1 MTHQPAAPPI
11 IVSDHAL
18 IRYMERVMRLDIEA
32 VRRKIERAVKP
43 IAGGRGRR
51 NLKAGGFTYVLQN
64 NHVTTVLDNGMRA
77 TNRVD
82 HPAAPAFANGQH
94 KDAT

>member
-1 MTHQPAAPPI
+1 MTI

-43 IAGGRGRR
+43 IAGGKGRR
-51 NLKAGGFTYVLQN
+51 NLKVGGFTFILQN
-64 NHVTTVLDNGMRA
+64 NHVTTVLDHGMRG
-77 TNRVD
+77 TNGVD
-82 HPAAPAFANGQH
+82 QPVAHAFSG
-94 KDAT
+94 KDAPP